1 MSTSRIDLGFPL
13 AIIEL
18 LARITSIASITLL
31 VMLFQAE
38 AFHPTGVAL
47 KEWIGLFFFPMGVMV
62 GMVVAWWKEGL
73 GALIALGSLAV
84 FYLVYG
90 FLMSNHIGGWA
101 FVAFSSPALLFLAHS
116 LLSAGGRKTG
126 TAEYLVSEFHGRT

>member
-13 AIIEL
+13 GIIEL

-38 AFHPTGVAL
+38 AFHPSDVAL
-47 KEWIGLFFFPMGVMV
+47 KEWIGLFFFPLGVIA
-62 GMVVAWWKEGL
+62 GMVIAWWKEGL
-73 GALIALGSLAV
+73 GAGIALGSLVV
-84 FYLVYG
+84 FYVVYG

-101 FVAFSSPALLFLAHS
+101 FVTFSSPALLFLAHW
-116 LLSAGGRKTG
+116 LLSGG
-126 TAEYLVSEFHGRT
+126 FHGRT

>member
-1 MSTSRIDLGFPL
+1 MSTTRIDLGLPL
-13 AIIEL
+13 TIIEL
-18 LARITSIASITLL
+18 LARISSIASITYLILL
-31 VMLFQAE
+31 FLGE
-38 AFHPTGVAL
+38 ALHPSEISL
-47 KEWIGLFFFPMGVMV
+47 REWAGLLFFPIGVMV
-62 GMVVAWWKEGL
+62 GLMVAWWKEGL